1 MAKSIDTPI
10 FLCYNEL
17 RGKSKMS
24 IKIAL
29 LKSGESVIA
38 DIKELVREDNICGYL
53 FKNPYAVNLLPK
65 YGFLTEESA
74 MDDGGEDDELN
85 VSFTPWIP
93 LTMDKE
99 IPVRYDWLVTVV
111 SPAKEIEKLYEEMI
125 NGQDNQTDST
135 DEQ

>member
-1 MAKSIDTPI
+1 MSAITDSPDFSNAILIDI
-10 FLCYNEL
+10 LHE
-17 RGKSKMS
+17 
-24 IKIAL
+24 
-29 LKSGESVIA
+29 EQV
-38 DIKELVREDNICGYL
+38 CGYL

>member
-1 MAKSIDTPI
+1 
-10 FLCYNEL
+10 
-17 RGKSKMS
+17 MS

-38 DIKELVREDNICGYL
+38 DIKELVQEDQIRGYL
-53 FKNPYAVNLLPK
+53 FKDAFAVNLTPK
-65 YGFLTEESA
+65 YGFLAEES
-74 MDDGGEDDELN
+74 DLEEEEGEELN
-85 VSFTPWIP
+85 VSFSPWIP
-93 LTMDKE
+93 LTTDKE

-111 SPAKEIEKLYEEMI
+111 SPAKEIENLYEEMI

>member
-1 MAKSIDTPI
+1 
-10 FLCYNEL
+10 
-17 RGKSKMS
+17 MS

-38 DIKELVREDNICGYL
+38 DIKELVQEEKICGYL
-53 FKNPYAVNLLPK
+53 FKNPYVVNLSPR
-65 YGFLTEESA
+65 YGFLTEEPT
-74 MDDGGEDDELN
+74 MDEDEGQMN
-85 VSFTPWIP
+85 VSFSPWIP
-93 LTMDKE
+93 LTIDKE

>member
-1 MAKSIDTPI
+1 
-10 FLCYNEL
+10 
-17 RGKSKMS
+17 MS

-38 DIKELVREDNICGYL
+38 DIKELIREEQVCGYL
-53 FKNPYAVNLLPK
+53 FKNPYVVHLMEQEPD
-65 YGFLTEESA
+65 YQFLSEESVPEPQE
-74 MDDGGEDDELN
+74 DEDEDGKVN
-85 VSFTPWIP
+85 VSFIPWIP
-93 LTMDKE
+93 LTTDKE

-111 SPAKEIEKLYEEMI
+111 SAAKQIEELYEEMI